1 MLKGMNTEQFTQ
13 LLGQGRGHTGQGST
27 PGQPVSRA
35 DRLRL
40 LLAAEEFFVA
50 TATELAT
57 GSTSPTEAAMVAL
70 IVERAHRRTTYTQI
84 LAAQSAQ
91 RTLAHE
97 LPLET
102 MEQLSAIV
110 ADPAPFLAGKS
121 SLPADPLTAPIGRRP
136 HKDTADFLQHLLGTA
151 YFEVRDRI
159 NAATALA
166 PHVDV
171 NGISRPARYPKL
183 SEDAQS
189 GTVDPRHAI
198 QLAKKMDKVAPVIK
212 KQPKAE
218 ELATTLEDKVLES
231 LRTQGPQA
239 TGKLVTA
246 WQRHLEESAPSEPSD
261 EEIDAKTGIFLT
273 RRTEHFSYFNLCMLN
288 VDAEIF
294 LSHFANA
301 DNART
306 AAGNRDGLARDAA
319 ARAQGPVGQDGSAT
333 DLNDARPIPAW
344 AVAPDAP
351 TNDRSQAADTD
362 PGFAVTKDD
371 KANEATKTTIGEEQ
385 DAPALGI
392 PEEAPTGQWQE
403 DASRLDG
410 LTPARRHLQSILNA
424 LQSVGGSATGGKGR
438 ARATLVVHCQLETL
452 LGLAER
458 AGISAHGLDIS
469 PGELRRVL
477 CDAGVLPATFNGE
490 SQILDLGREQ
500 RFVPDYMR
508 EGILARDGGCLVP
521 GCAVP
526 PEHCEMCHID
536 SWEDGGVT
544 SVENIG
550 PGCSSHHH
558 DFHSGKI
565 QLVRDSDGLPA
576 VLLPKYLDPEQ
587 VPRRNDYWQHRRQ
600 TNSLLF

>member
-1 MLKGMNTEQFTQ
+1 MNTEQFAQ
-13 LLGQGRGHTGQGST
+13 ILGQGRGHTGRGSL
-27 PGQPVSRA
+27 PGHAVARA
-35 DRLRL
+35 DRLRV

-70 IVERAHRRTTYTQI
+70 IVERAHRRTSYAQI

-97 LPLET
+97 LPIET
-102 MEQLSAIV
+102 MEQLSATV
-110 ADPAPFLAGKS
+110 AEPGPFLAGRS
-121 SLPADPLTAPIGRRP
+121 SLPTDPLTAPTGRLP

-183 SEDAQS
+183 SEDAAS

-212 KQPKAE
+212 KQPQAE
-218 ELATTLEDKVLES
+218 ELATTLEDKVLDS

-239 TGKLVTA
+239 TGKLVSA
-246 WQRHLEESAPSEPSD
+246 WQRSLEDSAPSGPSD
-261 EEIDAKTGIFLT
+261 EEIDGKTGIFLT

-319 ARAQGPVGQDGSAT
+319 ARAQGRVGRDGSAM
-333 DLNDARPIPAW
+333 DLNDAPPIPAW

-351 TNDRSQAADTD
+351 ADELPRAADTD
-362 PGFAVTKDD
+362 PGFAATKED
-371 KANEATKTTIGEEQ
+371 KATEAKKANIGE
-385 DAPALGI
+385 DLATLASGI
-392 PEEAPTGQWQE
+392 PEDAPTSHWQE

-424 LQSVGGSATGGKGR
+424 LQNVGGAATGGRGL
-438 ARATLVVHCQLETL
+438 ARSTLVVHCQLETL

-469 PGELRRVL
+469 PGELRRML
-477 CDAGVLPATFNGE
+477 CDAGVLPATFNSE

-521 GCAVP
+521 GCTVP

-544 SVENIG
+544 SVGNIG
-550 PGCSSHHH
+550 PGCSAHHH

-565 QLVRDSDGLPA
+565 QLVRDGDGLPA

-587 VPRRNDYWQHRRQ
+587 IPRRNDYWQHRRQ
-600 TNSLLF
+600 TNPKLF

>member
-1 MLKGMNTEQFTQ
+1 MLKCMNPEQFSQ

-27 PGQPVSRA
+27 PGHDVSRA

-50 TATELAT
+50 TATEMAT

-70 IVERAHRRTTYTQI
+70 IVERAHRRTTYAQI

-102 MEQLSAIV
+102 MEQLSATV
-110 ADPAPFLAGKS
+110 ADPEPFLAGRG
-121 SLPADPLTAPIGRRP
+121 SLPADPLTAPIGRLP

-151 YFEVRDRI
+151 YYEVRDRI

-171 NGISRPARYPKL
+171 NGIRRQARYPRL
-183 SEDAQS
+183 SEDARS
-189 GTVDPRHAI
+189 GTADPRHAI
-198 QLAKKMDKVAPVIK
+198 QLAKRMDKVAPVIK

-218 ELATTLEDKVLES
+218 ELSTTLENKVLDS
-231 LRTQGPQA
+231 LRTQGLQA

-246 WQRHLEESAPSEPSD
+246 WQRSLEDSAPSEPSD

-273 RRTEHFSYFNLCMLN
+273 RRTEHFSYFNVCMLN

-319 ARAQGPVGQDGSAT
+319 DRPQGPAGQGGSAM
-333 DLNDARPIPAW
+333 DENDGLPIPAW
-344 AVAPDAP
+344 ATAPADGLP
-351 TNDRSQAADTD
+351 RAADRDDGSSAT
-362 PGFAVTKDD
+362 TKDHQ
-371 KANEATKTTIGEEQ
+371 ANEDNETAVGE
-385 DAPALGI
+385 DPAKDVTAF
-392 PEEAPTGQWQE
+392 PEDSTRGHWQE
-403 DASRLDG
+403 ETARIDG

-424 LQSVGGSATGGKGR
+424 LHSVGGSATGGR
-438 ARATLVVHCQLETL
+438 ALARSTLVVHCQLETL
-452 LGLAER
+452 LGLAEQ

-469 PGELRRVL
+469 PGELRRML

-508 EGILARDGGCLVP
+508 EGIFARDGGCLVP
-521 GCAVP
+521 GCTVP

-550 PGCSSHHH
+550 PGCSAHHH

-565 QLVRDSDGLPA
+565 QLVRDGDGLPA

-587 VPRRNDYWQHRRQ
+587 IPRRNDYWQHRRQ
-600 TNSLLF
+600 TNPKLF

>member
-1 MLKGMNTEQFTQ
+1 MNTEQFAQ
-13 LLGQGRGHTGQGST
+13 ILGQGRGHTGRGSM
-27 PGQPVSRA
+27 PGHAVARA
-35 DRLRL
+35 NRLRV

-70 IVERAHRRTTYTQI
+70 IVERAHRRTSYAQI

-97 LPLET
+97 LPIET
-102 MEQLSAIV
+102 MEQLSATV
-110 ADPAPFLAGKS
+110 AEPGPFLAGMS
-121 SLPADPLTAPIGRRP
+121 SLPTDPPTAPTGRMP

-171 NGISRPARYPKL
+171 NGVSRPARYPRL

-198 QLAKKMDKVAPVIK
+198 QVAKKMDKVALVIK
-212 KQPKAE
+212 RQPEAE
-218 ELATTLEDKVLES
+218 KLSTTLEDQVLDS

-239 TGKLVTA
+239 TGKLVTS
-246 WQRHLEESAPSEPSD
+246 WQRSLEKTAPSEPSD

-273 RRTEHFSYFNLCMLN
+273 RRTEHFSYFSMCVLN
-288 VDAEIF
+288 SQAEIF
-294 LSHFANA
+294 LSHFAHA

-306 AAGNRDGLARDAA
+306 TAGNREDLARDAA
-319 ARAQGPVGQDGSAT
+319 ARTQAPARRDGGELEM
-333 DLNDARPIPAW
+333 DDAPPIPAW
-344 AVAPDAP
+344 AITPETAAEALPRAAYTDLGLSANKANSYPGLATRDPGIPTAAP
-351 TNDRSQAADTD
+351 TSH
-362 PGFAVTKDD
+362 
-371 KANEATKTTIGEEQ
+371 
-385 DAPALGI
+385 
-392 PEEAPTGQWQE
+392 WQE
-403 DASRLDG
+403 DEDSRLDG
-410 LTPARRHLQSILNA
+410 LAPARRRLQSILNA
-424 LQSVGGSATGGKGR
+424 LQSVGGSAKGGRGL
-438 ARATLVVHCQLETL
+438 ARATLVVYCRLETL
-452 LGLAER
+452 LGLAEQ

-469 PGELRRVL
+469 PGELRRML
-477 CDAGVLPATFNGE
+477 CDSGVLPIVFSGE

-521 GCAVP
+521 GCSVP

-544 SVENIG
+544 SVENTG
-550 PGCSSHHH
+550 PGCSAHHH

-565 QLVRDSDGLPA
+565 RLVRDGDGLPA

-587 VPRRNDYWQHRRQ
+587 IPRRNDYWQHRRQ
-600 TNSLLF
+600 TNPKLF